1 MDASPRGP
9 NQPRN
14 DTVGRRAPVP
24 IIAIPTGTIRISV
37 RLSTAHRTACQVALS
52 TAGTSST
59 APKMTKVVAA
69 SNAPVSSMRYE
80 TLPPSPP
87 KTAEEGSAHERCDE
101 ARAPD
106 RLRETERERSPG
118 EERPE
123 ARWCDRPSPDT
134 GDHDSGSDCTRAAP
148 ASAP

>member
-14 DTVGRRAPVP
+14 ATVGRRAPVP

-37 RLSTAHRTACQVALS
+37 RLSTAYRTACQVALS

-59 APKMTKVVAA
+59 APKMTKVAAA

-80 TLPPSPP
+80 TLPPSRLRRPP
-87 KTAEEGSAHERCDE
+87 KKAPPTNAAMKPEPPTGC
-101 ARAPD
+101 ARPNA
-106 RLRETERERSPG
+106 S
-118 EERPE
+118 
-123 ARWCDRPSPDT
+123 
-134 GDHDSGSDCTRAAP
+134 AAP
-148 ASAP
+148 ARGTA